1 MIEHHSKSYMHE
13 CYYQN
18 ECELKIER
26 IQVWIC
32 DKTSLTKIVCIFVA
46 LFQPSSRSPSVS
58 RLLLLSTIHRKN
70 RTFHD
75 LVPCK
80 LFCFAAKSASHIEA
94 LCALLLLCMRMNTM
108 EKVPRNMS
116 ASLEQKLPIIMSCNC
131 CVLEAHKKMQC
142 TQLCVQNDEKKTC
155 YERHKRSQTKFQWWK
170 RCWRRKLKMDR
181 IKKENE

>member
-1 MIEHHSKSYMHE
+1 MNAQEISLQGKPLSGILIEHHSKSYMHE

-18 ECELKIER
+18 ESELKIER

-80 LFCFAAKSASHIEA
+80 LFCFATKSASHIEA
-94 LCALLLLCMRMNTM
+94 LCALLLGIRISDEYNG
-108 EKVPRNMS
+108 KS
-116 ASLEQKLPIIMSCNC
+116 AAKH
-131 CVLEAHKKMQC
+131 VRF
-142 TQLCVQNDEKKTC
+142 T
-155 YERHKRSQTKFQWWK
+155 
-170 RCWRRKLKMDR
+170 
-181 IKKENE
+181 

>member
-1 MIEHHSKSYMHE
+1 MNLNSKS
-13 CYYQN
+13 N
-18 ECELKIER
+18 EYR
-26 IQVWIC
+26 FGYV
-32 DKTSLTKIVCIFVA
+32 TKRA
-46 LFQPSSRSPSVS
+46 WRKLFAFLWHSFNLPPA
-58 RLLLLSTIHRKN
+58 LLLS
-70 RTFHD
+70 
-75 LVPCK
+75 LVCSYYQQ
-80 LFCFAAKSASHIEA
+80 FIAKIEHFMISCHANFSALPLNLRATSKHCVHCC
-94 LCALLLLCMRMNTM
+94 CAFEFRMNTM